1 MNNLVITKSIL
12 NEIYDDVTFKNAV
25 SELLN
30 SLIDSEL
37 LKEEPDFDFIDECVN
52 VLIEVQSDD
61 FGGVIPFITRNKT
74 DSEGK
79 SRKTLGIFLAC
90 AVVFSLSLGALA
102 VNHTI
107 ETRKEKEK
115 ETTSTT
121 EQTTV
126 TTTVTTET
134 TTAKKTT
141 VKAHAV
147 ELWLSFSDSFK
158 SVYATTNDLNFDGVT
173 VNVDYSDGT
182 SKTID
187 IGDCKITKALNDYIG
202 KITVEYGGLSDSYF
216 VTFSESDVPG
226 FTVDPIFLFPFGE
239 GVYDPQIEVSSS
251 YVTVEVGRS
260 ISVPMRKSTSG
271 FVDFTVDND
280 IFDDINISYH
290 GSVASSRISLE
301 ITAGSTPG
309 IATVSLARS
318 GDPEKVLATVTV
330 EVVESGGEPEAE

>member
-1 MNNLVITKSIL
+1 M
-12 NEIYDDVTFKNAV
+12 
-25 SELLN
+25 
-30 SLIDSEL
+30 
-37 LKEEPDFDFIDECVN
+37 
-52 VLIEVQSDD
+52 
-61 FGGVIPFITRNKT
+61 
-74 DSEGK
+74 
-79 SRKTLGIFLAC
+79 
-90 AVVFSLSLGALA
+90 
-102 VNHTI
+102 
-107 ETRKEKEK
+107 
-115 ETTSTT
+115 
-121 EQTTV
+121 

-147 ELWLSFSDSFK
+147 ELRLSFSDSFK
-158 SVYATTNDLNFDGVT
+158 SEYATPNDLNFDGVT

-187 IGDCKITKALNDYIG
+187 IGDCKITKDLNDYIG

-226 FTVDPIFLFPFGE
+226 FTVEPIFPFGE
-239 GVYDPQIEVSSS
+239 GVYNPQIEVSSN

-271 FVDFTVDND
+271 FVNFTVDND

-290 GSVASSRISLE
+290 GGVASSRISLE

-318 GDPEKVLATVTV
+318 GDPENVLATVTV